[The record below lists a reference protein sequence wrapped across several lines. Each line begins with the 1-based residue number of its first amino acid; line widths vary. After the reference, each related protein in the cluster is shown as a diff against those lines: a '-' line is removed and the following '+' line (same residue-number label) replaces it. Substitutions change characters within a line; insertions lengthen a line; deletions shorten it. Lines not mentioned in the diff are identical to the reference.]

1 MTYDP
6 TTLTTHSEPNPDAE
20 ELVDEGAMI
29 SAMRRY
35 RAAKAEQEQRRERAD
50 RYLRQIRSEI
60 EADLAAGD
68 EHLERLRSSMLTF
81 IAVRNAGKKFNVPGL
96 GTATTTTRT
105 TVEITDEE
113 RLVAAIPEEQRETL
127 FDRKLNSSRAKTY
140 AKSALEE
147 TGEQLPGVEATRVT
161 SLSVRLSTD

>member
-1 MTYDP
+1 MTDP
-6 TTLTTHSEPNPDAE
+6 TTATADNGPTTDGE
-20 ELVDEGAMI
+20 ELVDERAMI

-35 RAAKAEQEQRRERAD
+35 RAAKAEQERRRERANQ
-50 RYLRQIRSEI
+50 YLRQIRSEI

-81 IAVRNAGKKFNVPGL
+81 VAVRNAGKKFNVPGL

-105 TVEITDEE
+105 TVEITDEK
-113 RLVAAIPEEQRETL
+113 RLVAAVPEAQRGAL
-127 FDRKLNSSRAKTY
+127 FDRKLNASRAKTY

-161 SLSVRLSTD
+161 SLSVRLSAD

>member
-1 MTYDP
+1 M
-6 TTLTTHSEPNPDAE
+6 PDTKTQAGPANSSGE
-20 ELVDEGAMI
+20 ANEQLVDEDAMI

-35 RAAKAEQEQRRERAD
+35 RAAKAEQERRKERASQ
-50 RYLRQIRSEI
+50 YLRQIKSEI

-81 IAVRNAGKKFNVPGL
+81 ITDHNKGRKFNVPGI

-113 RLVAAIPEEQRETL
+113 RLVAAVPEEQRDGL
-127 FDRKLNSSRAKTY
+127 FDRKLNTSRAKAY

-147 TGEQLPGVEATRVT
+147 AGEQLPGVEADRVT
-161 SLSVRLSTD
+161 ALSVRLSAD

>member
-1 MTYDP
+1 MTDTQAYP
-6 TTLTTHSEPNPDAE
+6 ATQAGETSQ

-29 SAMRRY
+29 SALRRY
-35 RAAKAEQEQRRERAD
+35 RAAKAEQDRRKERANE
-50 RYLRQIRSEI
+50 YLRQIRSEI

-81 IAVRNAGKKFNVPGL
+81 ITAHNGGRKFSVPGL

-113 RLVAAIPEEQRETL
+113 RMVAAVPEDQRDGL
-127 FDRKLNSSRAKTY
+127 FDRKLSTSRAKAY
-140 AKSALEE
+140 AKSAFEG
-147 TGEQLPGVEATRVT
+147 TGEQVPGVEAARVT
-161 SLSVRLSTD
+161 ALSVRLGTA